1 MNIIMNTALTRLTL
15 LSSLLLLCFSGTVL
29 AHVKIK
35 ETSPANNVHLITAPT
50 ELALSFEHP
59 VTLTKLTLTDAKGSD
74 VNFNFTVN
82 NNLAEAHKFPL
93 TSLND
98 GHYTV
103 NWSAKDK
110 GGHIVNGHFN
120 FIVGA
125 MPKDLQHKSK

>member
-1 MNIIMNTALTRLTL
+1 MNIIMTTALTRFTL
-15 LSSLLLLCFSGTVL
+15 ISSLLLLCFSGTAL

-59 VTLTKLTLTDAKGSD
+59 VTLTKLTLTDAKGGD
-74 VNFNFTVN
+74 VNFTVN
-82 NNLAEAHKFPL
+82 NKLVDTHKFPL

-110 GGHIVNGHFN
+110 GGHILSGHFN

-125 MPKDLQHKSK
+125 MPKDHQHKSK